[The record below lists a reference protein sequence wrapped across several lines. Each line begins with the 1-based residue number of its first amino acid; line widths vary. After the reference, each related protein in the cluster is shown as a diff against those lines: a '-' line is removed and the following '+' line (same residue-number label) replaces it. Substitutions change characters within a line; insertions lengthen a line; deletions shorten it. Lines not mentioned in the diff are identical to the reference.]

1 MNKIRTV
8 IAAAALVLLPMSAVA
23 DPVKVGLMCPLTGG
37 WASEGHDMRQIL
49 TLLVEEANKT
59 GGVNGNAITLVIED
73 DGGDPRTAA
82 LAAQKLA
89 TSGVLGVIGT
99 YGSAVTEASQSILDE
114 AEILQIATGS
124 TSVRLTEKGMQYFFR
139 TCPRDDEQGLIAAK
153 YLQELGFTKIA
164 IVHDN
169 SSYAKGLADEAKAL
183 LDKAEGLSIV
193 FFDALTPKERD
204 YSPILTKL
212 RSAGPD
218 VIFFTGYYPEAGLL
232 LRQKAEMGWDVPMMG
247 GDAVNNPDLVM
258 IAGTQAANG
267 FMFISPA
274 VPGDL
279 STLQGK
285 AFLEAYQAK
294 YNAMPQSVW
303 AVLAGDAFNVLLE
316 ALKNAKHDAAS
327 MSAYLKTGLEDY
339 SGITGTFSF
348 NEKGDRIGALYQLY
362 QVTADGK
369 FQVKP

>member
-1 MNKIRTV
+1 M
-8 IAAAALVLLPMSAVA
+8 
-23 DPVKVGLMCPLTGG
+23 DF
-37 WASEGHDMRQIL
+37 
-49 TLLVEEANKT
+49 
-59 GGVNGNAITLVIED
+59 
-73 DGGDPRTAA
+73 
-82 LAAQKLA
+82 
-89 TSGVLGVIGT
+89 
-99 YGSAVTEASQSILDE
+99 
-114 AEILQIATGS
+114 
-124 TSVRLTEKGMQYFFR
+124 FFR
-139 TCPRDDEQGLIAAK
+139 TCPRDDEQGLVASK
-153 YLQELGFTKIA
+153 YLQELGFKNIA

-183 LDKAEGLSIV
+183 LDKADGVKIV

-212 RSAGPD
+212 RSANPD

-232 LRQKAEMGWDVPMMG
+232 LRQKAEMGWNVPMMG

-258 IAGTQAANG
+258 IAGTQAATG

-279 STLQGK
+279 STEQGK
-285 AFLEAYQAK
+285 AFLNAYHAK

-303 AVLAGDAFNVLLE
+303 AVLAGDAFNVLME
-316 ALKNAKHDAAS
+316 AMKNSTFDSVSLAS
-327 MSAYLKTGLEDY
+327 YLKTGLENY

-362 QVTADGK
+362 QVSSEGQ
-369 FQVKP
+369 FQVK